1 MQPSSWSNTNSELSV
16 QIPFTPNLVHSL
28 SKVGMSCRIMD
39 FQMVHKLNLVLP
51 KMLEQRIMTGRGRT
65 TPRSSLGSLMGF
77 GMRLGTGTSKLVAVQ
92 TCEWDLGL
100 RLAVQ
105 TWEWDLGLR
114 LAVQTGNGTWEWDL
128 GLRLAVLVPTL
139 TFPAEAC
146 TVHGQSG

>member
-1 MQPSSWSNTNSELSV
+1 M
-16 QIPFTPNLVHSL
+16 HSL

-51 KMLEQRIMTGRGRT
+51 KMLEQRIIMTTERGRT
-65 TPRSSLGSLMGF
+65 IPRSSLGSLMGF

-92 TCEWDLGL
+92 T
-100 RLAVQ
+100 
-105 TWEWDLGLR
+105 WEWDLGLR
-114 LAVQTGNGTWEWDL
+114 LAVQTWEWDL

-146 TVHGQSG
+146 TVHGQSGRSLLPPREMA

>member
-1 MQPSSWSNTNSELSV
+1 M
-16 QIPFTPNLVHSL
+16 HSL

-51 KMLEQRIMTGRGRT
+51 KMLEQRIIMTTERGRT
-65 TPRSSLGSLMGF
+65 IPRSSLGSLMGF

-92 TCEWDLGL
+92 TWEWDLGL

-114 LAVQTGNGTWEWDL
+114 LAVQTWEWDLGLRLAVQTWEWDL

-146 TVHGQSG
+146 TVHGQSGRSLLPPREMA

>member
-1 MQPSSWSNTNSELSV
+1 M
-16 QIPFTPNLVHSL
+16 HSL

-51 KMLEQRIMTGRGRT
+51 KMLEQRIIMTTERGRT
-65 TPRSSLGSLMGF
+65 IPRSSLGSLMGF

-92 TCEWDLGL
+92 TWEWDLGL

-114 LAVQTGNGTWEWDL
+114 LAVQTWEWDL

-146 TVHGQSG
+146 TVHGQSGRSLLPPREMA

>member
-1 MQPSSWSNTNSELSV
+1 
-16 QIPFTPNLVHSL
+16 
-28 SKVGMSCRIMD
+28 
-39 FQMVHKLNLVLP
+39 
-51 KMLEQRIMTGRGRT
+51 
-65 TPRSSLGSLMGF
+65 MGF